1 MTFELRAISG
11 TPNHLIV
18 QRSAAAS
25 AALLVAEIVQMSD
38 GFTIYR
44 MDVTGVL
51 GSGFDSPAS
60 ALDFFVA
67 WVREANPAL
76 EGVGF

>member
-18 QRSAAAS
+18 QRSSEVA

-51 GSGFDSPAS
+51 GSGFDTPVS
-60 ALDFFVA
+60 ALDFFEA
-67 WVREANPAL
+67 WVREADPTL